1 MPYLILGVFAQTTA
15 ACKPNKGDPW
25 QLYRS
30 LGGISAGMTIQGTA
44 KPTYPGTSFDQGL
57 RVLAVFQN
65 ADLSFRDEVVTL
77 EWSALQRCSRV
88 ELDLGEQTELM
99 HRTLSTMVEMIKAQE
114 RQRVLLCELA
124 GGVVAKAVG
133 EFGLLVPV
141 DKKAAGEPP
150 HEKEQDGADE
160 CSAAD

>member
-15 ACKPNKGDPW
+15 ACRPNKRDPW
-25 QLYRS
+25 RLYKS
-30 LGGISAGMTIQGTA
+30 AGGISAGMTLQGTA
-44 KPTYPGTSFDQGL
+44 QPMYPGPSFEWGL

-65 ADLSFRDEVVTL
+65 EDRSFRDEVVTL
-77 EWSALQRCSRV
+77 EWSSQHRCSRV

-99 HRTLSTMVEMIKAQE
+99 HRTLSTMAELIKAQE

-124 GGVVAKAVG
+124 GGVIAKAVG

-150 HEKEQDGADE
+150 HEKEQEGADE